1 MFIVFCFCEYQE
13 SVGIAK
19 ALAAKNGYELDSNQE
34 LFGLGVANIF
44 GSAFSAYPSTGS
56 FSRSA
61 VMNETGAK
69 TGVAGLVMGLV
80 LCSALQFL
88 TPLFADIPQVH
99 SIFPPAFCRISG
111 GMRHKL

>member
-1 MFIVFCFCEYQE
+1 MEVC
-13 SVGIAK
+13 
-19 ALAAKNGYELDSNQE
+19 NQLVHWGGGFPME
-34 LFGLGVANIF
+34 QLFGLGVANIL

-69 TGVAGLVMGLV
+69 TGLAGLVMGLV

-88 TPLFADIPQVH
+88 TPLFADIPQVR
-99 SIFPPAFCRISG
+99 SIFPSCF
-111 GMRHKL
+111 L